1 MKENKQEWLKIDMHM
16 HSQYSKKYDPHRVK
30 DMSAKDYVD
39 TLMQNGIKIF
49 SITDHN
55 TFSSKYYREIRNYI
69 KDLPIKIINGAE
81 LEVYIDDK
89 NSIHMGVYF
98 PDNIDAEKLEKCINN
113 LYNNSKP
120 KFSEL
125 LHGLSTLN
133 SKFILIPEGDKSKG
147 VTRIVTKLN
156 DDDKK
161 CIEKYA
167 MYKVFSAFD
176 VRENFDQ
183 VSKEKWAEGFYQ
195 NSKDFD
201 QLMEGKTD
209 DEINEILLAIQL
221 KIKDSKY
228 EFKNELEKK
237 IYEYIVKYGNY
248 FAYFSFSD
256 WHNAEPYNPTTNNYI
271 FGSLDLPYESFE
283 LSVLDPISR
292 VIKGK
297 EKSIPIPPNI
307 LSQISFKMNNKDV
320 TVNLSP
326 GLNAIIG
333 KRGSG
338 KSLLLSI
345 IEKLNQKNSESLDKY
360 TNFNISAIN
369 GIDYN
374 NIKISEGELSSVA
387 ILKQD
392 TIERIY
398 EDPNLAVDEIGK
410 KFLEIESFDTT
421 PIDNVIEILK
431 GLEPYDNNYK
441 SVTSIIK
448 MLKKQDYYNFDKLD
462 EIDEEKITHIFD
474 EINKKYDQLILQI
487 NKLGIDT
494 AELEVAKQQSK
505 NISLSYIKQINLYK
519 EIIANNNIRIQKVMN
534 MKDSAQKVI
543 IEQRKNLKEIVLQVK
558 NNFNSLLEFNKLK
571 YLIDHMYFKN
581 IEIKKRKI
589 DNYMFITSYEVPD
602 NLKDIVLDKILNTI
616 SKVKG
621 DTQDLDL
628 IYKYICGG
636 KKLKTDYK
644 NLYDDLLKY
653 SNESIFEPVKKFYKI
668 PVDLDINAINSKN
681 DIDKLVNDGTIKDLS
696 KASPGMKSV
705 AYLDL
710 LFGSDKSILLFDQ
723 PEDNIDNY
731 YISNTLVDL
740 IKEKKKTKQLIFVT
754 HNPSLAVYGDA
765 FNYIYVT
772 SEEKDGIQ
780 NISYNNYL
788 IEKNDDKDKIMDIL
802 EGGKKSFVNRDRKYG
817 NVLGEIEYGDN

>member
-1 MKENKQEWLKIDMHM
+1 MENNKQEWLKIDMHM
-16 HSQYSKKYDPHRVK
+16 HSQYSKKYDSHRVK
-30 DMSAKDYVD
+30 EMTAKEYVD
-39 TLMQNGIKIF
+39 TLMKKGIKIF

-55 TFSSKYYREIRNYI
+55 AFSSKYYNEIREYI
-69 KDLPIKIINGAE
+69 KDLPIRIINGAE
-81 LEVYIDDK
+81 LEVYIDDV

-98 PDNIDAEKLEKCINN
+98 PNDVDGEKLEKCIND
-113 LYNNSKP
+113 LYNDSKP

-125 LHGLSTLN
+125 LFGLSKLN
-133 SKFILIPEGDKSKG
+133 SKFILVPEGDKSKG
-147 VTRIVTKLN
+147 VTRIVNKLN

-167 MYKVFSAFD
+167 MYKIFSAFD

-183 VSKEKWAEGFYQ
+183 ISKEKWAESFYKS
-195 NSKDFD
+195 SKDFE
-201 QLMEGKTD
+201 QLMEDKSD
-209 DEINEILLAIQL
+209 DEINEILVAIKS
-221 KIKDSKY
+221 KIKNNDY
-228 EFKNELEKK
+228 VFENTVEKK

-256 WHNAEPYNPTTNNYI
+256 WHNAEPYNPTINNYI

-292 VIKGK
+292 VIKGR
-297 EKSIPIPPNI
+297 EQSIPIPPNI
-307 LSQISFKMNNKDV
+307 LSQVSFKMDGKDV
-320 TVNLSP
+320 KVNLSP

-338 KSLLLSI
+338 KSLLLSV
-345 IEKLNQKNSESLDKY
+345 IEKLNQKNSDSLDKY
-360 TNFNISAIN
+360 ISFSIDDIK

-374 NIKISEGELSSVA
+374 NITISEGELSSVA

-392 TIERIY
+392 TIEKIY
-398 EDPNLAVDEIGK
+398 ENPNLAVDEISK
-410 KFLEIESFDTT
+410 KFLKIESFDTSL
-421 PIDNVIEILK
+421 IDNVIEILK
-431 GLEPYDNNYK
+431 NIKPYDNNYK
-441 SVTSIIK
+441 SITSIIK
-448 MLKKQDYYNFDKLD
+448 ILKKQDYYNFEKLE
-462 EIDEEKITHIFD
+462 EIDEEKITHLFD
-474 EINKKYDQLILQI
+474 EINKKYEQVISQI
-487 NKLGIDT
+487 EKVGINTD
-494 AELEVAKQQSK
+494 ELEKIKLESN
-505 NISLSYIKQINLYK
+505 NISLNYIKQIDLYK
-519 EIIANNNIRIQKVMN
+519 EIIISNNNRIQNVMN
-534 MKDSAQKVI
+534 KRNSAQKVI
-543 IEQRKNLKEIVLQVK
+543 VEQRKNLKEIILQVK
-558 NNFNSLLEFNKLK
+558 NNFNSLLEYNKLK
-571 YLIDHMYFKN
+571 YLIDNMHFKN

-602 NLKDIVLDKILNTI
+602 NLKDIILDKILNTI

-628 IYKYICGG
+628 MYKYINGD
-636 KKLKTDYK
+636 KKLKVDHK

-653 SNESIFEPVKKFYKI
+653 SNESIFEPVKRFYKV
-668 PVDLDINAINSKN
+668 PVDLDINTINNKN
-681 DIDKLVNDGTIKDLS
+681 DIDKLVNNGTIKDLS

-705 AYLDL
+705 AYLDM

-723 PEDNIDNY
+723 PEDNIDNA

-772 SEEKDGIQ
+772 NEEVDGVQ
-780 NISYNNYL
+780 KISYSNYL
-788 IEKNDDKDKIMDIL
+788 IEKKDDKDKIMDIL

>member
-1 MKENKQEWLKIDMHM
+1 MEVKKQEWLKIDMHM
-16 HSQYSKKYDPHRVK
+16 HSQYSKKYDHRRVK

-39 TLMQNGIKIF
+39 TLIQKGIRIF

-55 TFSSKYYREIRNYI
+55 TFSNKYYSEIKDYI
-69 KDLPIKIINGAE
+69 KDLPIRIINGAE
-81 LEVYIDDK
+81 LDVYIDDI

-98 PDNIDAEKLEKCINN
+98 PDDVDGKKLEECINN
-113 LYNNSKP
+113 LYNDSRP

-125 LHGLSTLN
+125 LYGLSKLN

-147 VTRIVTKLN
+147 VTRVVNKLN

-183 VSKEKWAEGFYQ
+183 VSKEKWAEGFYK
-195 NSKDFD
+195 NSKVFD
-201 QLMEGKTD
+201 KLMKEKTD
-209 DEINEILLAIQL
+209 DQINEIILAIQS
-221 KIKDSKY
+221 KIKDSGY
-228 EFKNELEKK
+228 EFKTELEKK

-256 WHNAEPYNPTTNNYI
+256 WHNAEPYNPTINNYI
-271 FGSLDLPYESFE
+271 FGSIDLPYESFE

-297 EKSIPIPPNI
+297 EQLIPIPPNI
-307 LSQISFKMNNKDV
+307 LSQVSFKMNDNDIV
-320 TVNLSP
+320 VNLSP

-338 KSLLLSI
+338 KSLLLSV

-360 TNFNISAIN
+360 TNFNISNIK

-374 NIKISEGELSSVA
+374 NINISEGELSSVA

-392 TIERIY
+392 TIEKIY
-398 EDPNLAVDEIGK
+398 ENPNLAIDEIGK

-421 PIDNVIEILK
+421 PIDNVINILK
-431 GLEPYDNNYK
+431 TIKPYDNNYK

-448 MLKKQDYYNFDKLD
+448 ILKKQDYYNFDKLD
-462 EIDEEKITHIFD
+462 EIDEQKIIHTFE
-474 EINKKYDQLILQI
+474 EINKKYEQVIFQI
-487 NKLGIDT
+487 NKFGMDT
-494 AELEVAKQQSK
+494 TELELLRLESIK
-505 NISLSYIKQINLYK
+505 ISLNYDKKIKLYK
-519 EIIANNNIRIQKVMN
+519 DIMASNNARIQKVMN

-543 IEQRKNLKEIVLQVK
+543 SEQRKNLKDIVLQIK

-571 YLIDHMYFKN
+571 YIIDNMHFKDV
-581 IEIKKRKI
+581 EIKKRKI

-628 IYKYICGG
+628 IYKYINGN

-644 NLYDDLLKY
+644 NLYEDLLKY
-653 SNESIFEPVKKFYKI
+653 SNESIFEPVKKFYKV
-668 PVDLDINAINSKN
+668 PADLDINSINSKK
-681 DIDKLVNDGTIKDLS
+681 DIDKLVDDGTIKDLS
-696 KASPGMKSV
+696 KSSPGMKSV
-705 AYLDL
+705 AYLDM

-723 PEDNIDNY
+723 PEDNIDND

-772 SEEKDGIQ
+772 SEESDDGQ
-780 NISYNNYL
+780 KISYNNYL
-788 IEKNDDKDKIMDIL
+788 IEKKDDKDKIMDIL
-802 EGGKKSFVNRDRKYG
+802 EGGKRSFVNRDRKYG

>member
-1 MKENKQEWLKIDMHM
+1 
-16 HSQYSKKYDPHRVK
+16 
-30 DMSAKDYVD
+30 
-39 TLMQNGIKIF
+39 
-49 SITDHN
+49 
-55 TFSSKYYREIRNYI
+55 
-69 KDLPIKIINGAE
+69 
-81 LEVYIDDK
+81 
-89 NSIHMGVYF
+89 
-98 PDNIDAEKLEKCINN
+98 
-113 LYNNSKP
+113 
-120 KFSEL
+120 
-125 LHGLSTLN
+125 
-133 SKFILIPEGDKSKG
+133 
-147 VTRIVTKLN
+147 
-156 DDDKK
+156 
-161 CIEKYA
+161 
-167 MYKVFSAFD
+167 
-176 VRENFDQ
+176 
-183 VSKEKWAEGFYQ
+183 
-195 NSKDFD
+195 
-201 QLMEGKTD
+201 MEGKTD

-487 NKLGIDT
+487 NKIGIDT

>member
-1 MKENKQEWLKIDMHM
+1 MEDNKQEWLKIDMHM
-16 HSQYSKKYDPHRVK
+16 HSQYSKKYDLHRVK
-30 DMSAKDYVD
+30 EMTAKDYVD
-39 TLMQNGIKIF
+39 TLIKKGIKIF

-55 TFSSKYYREIRNYI
+55 TFSSKYYNEIRDYI
-69 KDLPIKIINGAE
+69 KDLPIRIINGAE
-81 LEVYIDDK
+81 LDVYIDDT

-98 PDNIDAEKLEKCINN
+98 PDNIDGKELEDCIND
-113 LYNNSKP
+113 LYSDSKP

-125 LHGLSTLN
+125 LHGLAKLN
-133 SKFILIPEGDKSKG
+133 SKFILIPEGDKSNG
-147 VTRIVTKLN
+147 VTRIVNKLN

-176 VRENFDQ
+176 VRENFNQ
-183 VSKEKWAEGFYQ
+183 ISKEKWAEGFYEK
-195 NSKDFD
+195 SKDFD
-201 QLMEGKTD
+201 QLMEGKSD
-209 DEINEILLAIQL
+209 EEINGIIASIKS
-221 KIKDSKY
+221 KIKDKNY
-228 EFKNELEKK
+228 IFKNDIEKK

-256 WHNAEPYNPTTNNYI
+256 WHNAELYDPCINNYI
-271 FGSLDLPYESFE
+271 FGSLDLAYESFE

-292 VIKGK
+292 VIKCR
-297 EKSIPIPPNI
+297 EQSVPIPPNI
-307 LSQISFKMNNKDV
+307 LNQVSFKMNGKD
-320 TVNLSP
+320 TIVNLSP

-338 KSLLLSI
+338 KSLLLSV
-345 IEKLNQKNSESLDKY
+345 IEKLNQKNSDSLDKY
-360 TNFNISAIN
+360 TSFSIDDIK

-374 NIKISEGELSSVA
+374 NITISEGELSSVA

-392 TIERIY
+392 TIEKIY
-398 EDPNLAVDEIGK
+398 ENPNLAVDEISK
-410 KFLEIESFDTT
+410 KFLKIESFDTS

-431 GLEPYDNNYK
+431 NIKPYDNNYK
-441 SVTSIIK
+441 SITSIIK
-448 MLKKQDYYNFDKLD
+448 ILKKQDYYNFDKLE
-462 EIDEEKITHIFD
+462 EIDEEKITHLFD
-474 EINKKYDQLILQI
+474 EINKKYEQVISQI
-487 NKLGIDT
+487 EKVGINTD
-494 AELEVAKQQSK
+494 ELEKIKLESN
-505 NISLSYIKQINLYK
+505 NISLNYIKQIDLYK
-519 EIIANNNIRIQKVMN
+519 EIIISNNNRIQNVMN
-534 MKDSAQKVI
+534 KRNSAQKVI
-543 IEQRKNLKEIVLQVK
+543 VEQRKNLKEIILQLK
-558 NNFNSLLEFNKLK
+558 NNFSSLLEYNKLK
-571 YLIDHMYFKN
+571 YLIDNMHFKN

-621 DTQDLDL
+621 DTQDLNL
-628 IYKYICGG
+628 MYKYINGD
-636 KKLKTDYK
+636 KKLKVDHK

-653 SNESIFEPVKKFYKI
+653 SNESIFEPVKRFYKV
-668 PVDLDINAINSKN
+668 PVDLDINAINNKN
-681 DIDKLVNDGTIKDLS
+681 DIDKLVNNGTIKNLS

-705 AYLDL
+705 AYLDM

-723 PEDNIDNY
+723 PEDNIDNA

-772 SEEKDGIQ
+772 NEEVDGVQ
-780 NISYNNYL
+780 KISYSNYL
-788 IEKNDDKDKIMDIL
+788 IEKKDDKDKIMDIL